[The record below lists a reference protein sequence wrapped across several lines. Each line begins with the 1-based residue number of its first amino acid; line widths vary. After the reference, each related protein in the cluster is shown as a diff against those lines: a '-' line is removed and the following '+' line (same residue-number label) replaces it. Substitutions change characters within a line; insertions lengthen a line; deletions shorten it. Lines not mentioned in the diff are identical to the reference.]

1 MFAKIRHLP
10 WLQYISV
17 LVVPLYCLVLML
29 ITYARQQFRHAMAFH
44 ATTFHAKHARVW
56 ESTRGPL
63 CFACCRAVEP
73 SLLKQHPV
81 VWFSRLFGT
90 KVSQPWAVGLVHVI
104 CSELWGW
111 KSMPPG
117 GSGLAHWRQSC
128 CHAVTHE
135 ECSGIGSQPVTKVA
149 RSRSCRLWHGVGVR
163 SSNSFRNV
171 LQYWKPSLMDCSTH
185 NFQEVRTALYFWTRI
200 VFLHYLMYSI
210 VSCIQL

>member
-44 ATTFHAKHARVW
+44 ATTFHAKHALRVRIYAW
-56 ESTRGPL
+56 PL

-81 VWFSRLFGT
+81 VWFSRLFDT
-90 KVSQPWAVGLVHVI
+90 KVSQPWTNVVGFVHVI
-104 CSELWGW
+104 CSELSEVGNQCLPVVQGW
-111 KSMPPG
+111 LIG
-117 GSGLAHWRQSC
+117 GS
-128 CHAVTHE
+128 HAVMQSHTRNVVARVV
-135 ECSGIGSQPVTKVA
+135 CVYPSSGVRSQPVTKVA

-163 SSNSFRNV
+163 SSN
-171 LQYWKPSLMDCSTH
+171 
-185 NFQEVRTALYFWTRI
+185 
-200 VFLHYLMYSI
+200 
-210 VSCIQL
+210 